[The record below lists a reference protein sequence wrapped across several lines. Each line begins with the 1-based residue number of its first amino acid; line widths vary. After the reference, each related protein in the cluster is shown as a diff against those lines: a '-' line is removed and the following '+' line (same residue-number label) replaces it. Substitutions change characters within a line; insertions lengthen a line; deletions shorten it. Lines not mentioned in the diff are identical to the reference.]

1 VGGSSPAWSTSSGLA
16 LQQQTG
22 TPEVD
27 VVTVN
32 DRRSG
37 TATSA
42 LRASGLARLLPVDSS
57 LAGALARDAD

>member
-1 VGGSSPAWSTSSGLA
+1 

>member
-1 VGGSSPAWSTSSGLA
+1 

-32 DRRSG
+32 DRLTVPAAAFAAPVG
-37 TATSA
+37 SA
-42 LRASGLARLLPVDSS
+42 GRR
-57 LAGALARDAD
+57 